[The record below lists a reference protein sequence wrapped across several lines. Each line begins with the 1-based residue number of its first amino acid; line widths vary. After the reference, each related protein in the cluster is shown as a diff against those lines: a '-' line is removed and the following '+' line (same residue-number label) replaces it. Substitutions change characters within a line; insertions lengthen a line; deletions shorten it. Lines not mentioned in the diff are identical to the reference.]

1 MWQQGVQH
9 VFHFLFFFVKRMDMG
24 DIGDKDHG
32 MATAGHHITVVPD
45 GVPGGL
51 EWSTATKGI

>member
-1 MWQQGVQH
+1 
-9 VFHFLFFFVKRMDMG
+9 MDMG

-32 MATAGHHITVVPD
+32 TATAGHHITVVPD

-51 EWSTATKGI
+51 ECSTATKGI